1 MKNDHMD
8 NVNINDIL
16 VDFSSASSFN
26 DRSSENFEDD
36 DHSENSFYNLEEKS
50 DKSPILM
57 NKA

>member
-1 MKNDHMD
+1 ME